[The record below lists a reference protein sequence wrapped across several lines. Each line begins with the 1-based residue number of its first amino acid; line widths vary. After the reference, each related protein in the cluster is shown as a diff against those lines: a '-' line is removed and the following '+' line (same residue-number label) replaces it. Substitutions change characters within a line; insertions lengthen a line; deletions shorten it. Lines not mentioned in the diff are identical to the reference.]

1 MSWLQK
7 YIIFII
13 TFKLLA
19 NARALGIIQ
28 ITPERQLIVRQLTEM
43 TPRADAEVIISG
55 NQKQGKINNNMEKI
69 MNKYT
74 SLFQGLGSAK
84 ANQYTMKLT
93 EH

>member
-1 MSWLQK
+1 M
-7 YIIFII
+7 
-13 TFKLLA
+13 
-19 NARALGIIQ
+19 GIIQ

>member
-1 MSWLQK
+1 M
-7 YIIFII
+7 
-13 TFKLLA
+13 
-19 NARALGIIQ
+19 GIIQ

-43 TPRADAEVIISG
+43 TPRADAEVIILG
-55 NQKQGKINNNMEKI
+55 NQKQGKINNNMEEI

>member
-13 TFKLLA
+13 TYTLLA